1 MDVLLGLRQW
11 CTGEIKTA
19 EKVLCL
25 TQLYDV
31 ENPILHLAWGMNH
44 AMFIELQYGSS
55 GLRRCVLTISVLP
68 IWFLLKQVATETF
81 FKN

>member
-31 ENPILHLAWGMNH
+31 ENPILHIAWGMNVH
-44 AMFIELQYGSS
+44 
-55 GLRRCVLTISVLP
+55 RTP
-68 IWFLLKQVATETF
+68 IWLKWIKKVCFNDFSAPNLVSFETGRNRDLF
-81 FKN
+81 